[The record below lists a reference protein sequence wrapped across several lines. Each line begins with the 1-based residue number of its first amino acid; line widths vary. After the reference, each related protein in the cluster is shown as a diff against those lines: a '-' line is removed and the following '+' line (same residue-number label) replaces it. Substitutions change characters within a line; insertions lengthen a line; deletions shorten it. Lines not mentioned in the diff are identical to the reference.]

1 MARLIRPM
9 RQFSPQLH
17 HHFSNRA
24 THHQFVSQ
32 LPPPPSL
39 STVLLFTSYS
49 TASSLPRRRFN
60 LRKRHPPPAEA
71 LVPTVIVEEAGG
83 DDDIGESDAK
93 KSRNLRKRE
102 ARRAVR
108 WGMELASFSNDQIKR
123 ILRAAS
129 LEEDV
134 YDALMLAKRLGPD
147 VREGKRRQFNYIEF
161 GEKGLYT
168 RVDRDLDK
176 SADYGEFMDKKKP
189 VPDGCGWKMKVDSHE
204 VMKFGANS
212 PGTQMLEEL
221 KQRLQSAQQKRK
233 TGADKERRD
242 VELRKLVRNL
252 RLAQER
258 RKSVTEETEKKISAA
273 VVAAEKSLTRFLY
286 SLAKQVQGGQSDSY
300 L

>member
-1 MARLIRPM
+1 MPM

-147 VREGKRRQFNYIEF
+147 VREGKRRQFNYIGKLLREVEPDLMDTLIHATKNGDQRTLQALVSSAKNNMDDVG
-161 GEKGLYT
+161 GENDDVET
-168 RVDRDLDK
+168 
-176 SADYGEFMDKKKP
+176 
-189 VPDGCGWKMKVDSHE
+189 DSEDE
-204 VMKFGANS
+204 V
-212 PGTQMLEEL
+212 E
-221 KQRLQSAQQKRK
+221 
-233 TGADKERRD
+233 
-242 VELRKLVRNL
+242 ELRKLVRNL